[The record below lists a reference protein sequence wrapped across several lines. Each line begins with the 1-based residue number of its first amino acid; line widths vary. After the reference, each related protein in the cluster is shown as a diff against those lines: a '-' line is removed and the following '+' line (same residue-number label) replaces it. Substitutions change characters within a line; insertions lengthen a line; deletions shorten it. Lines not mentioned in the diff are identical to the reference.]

1 MEQRLHLLF
10 LWLALIA
17 PALCACKTI
26 PSDHPGFTNPPS
38 LAATSFCK
46 CTCFSN
52 STIIPLTNIP
62 GESTAK
68 KATCNDCNRQFCLS
82 YNLPICKDAK
92 DADVFTTCFQRDS
105 TKDQLIVFTFIFV
118 TCGLLIW
125 ATVRPYAETYL
136 EVCISSNNCHAQ
148 C

>member
-1 MEQRLHLLF
+1 MLVGITLL
-10 LWLALIA
+10 
-17 PALCACKTI
+17 PAKSHAHT
-26 PSDHPGFTNPPS
+26 TS

-52 STIIPLTNIP
+52 STIIPLSDLP
-62 GESTAK
+62 GENTAK

-105 TKDQLIVFTFIFV
+105 TKDQMIVYTFILV

-125 ATVRPYAETYL
+125 AAVKPYAETYL
-136 EVCISSNNCHAQ
+136 EVCHLPESLYTLLIKVRNSEIDIATTL
-148 C
+148 

>member
-1 MEQRLHLLF
+1 MRQRLQF
-10 LWLALIA
+10 FILWLAMIA
-17 PALCACKTI
+17 PALCA
-26 PSDHPGFTNPPS
+26 S
-38 LAATSFCK
+38 ATSFCK

-52 STIIPLTNIP
+52 STIIPLSDLP

-92 DADVFTTCFQRDS
+92 DDDVFTTCFQRDS
-105 TKDQLIVFTFIFV
+105 TKDQMIVYTFILV

-125 ATVRPYAETYL
+125 AAVKPYAETYL
-136 EVCISSNNCHAQ
+136 EKFRNRHSYNPVAQ
-148 C
+148 NGN